1 MAKKTFKGGLDS
13 LIENSLGI
21 KKLKGKKAEFK
32 GNPVDLN
39 DQREDEEEEPEEEE
53 KTKKETPKEAK
64 KKEEKHSEIS
74 ADKESAPQS
83 LEAEENDTE
92 TTAYLKSLI
101 QDMRHELYLWRN
113 GKLNVQ
119 TFNNSLHLNNLKYNP
134 ENNEIEEL

>member
-32 GNPVDLN
+32 GNPVDLDDEKKE
-39 DQREDEEEEPEEEE
+39 DQEIE
-53 KTKKETPKEAK
+53 KETKKESPKLVT
-64 KKEEKHSEIS
+64 KKEEKPSEEV
-74 ADKESAPQS
+74 AQEVSAPHS
-83 LEAEENDTE
+83 LEADENDTE

-134 ENNEIEEL
+134 ENNEIEEF